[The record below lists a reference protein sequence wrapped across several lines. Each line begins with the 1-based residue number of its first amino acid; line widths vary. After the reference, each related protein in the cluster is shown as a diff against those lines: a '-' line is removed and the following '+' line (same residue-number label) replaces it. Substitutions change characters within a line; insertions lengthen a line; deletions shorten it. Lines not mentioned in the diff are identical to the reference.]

1 MSEIRVTK
9 VEQGQTKIR
18 NVPIAVTPEGFWCCP
33 SPNVFQKSLKTQNTL
48 NKPRTPL
55 PTAQTPGQKKQTSVT
70 EKRPASGAPKSGTVS
85 DEKRGVSSDT
95 PAVTASVPA
104 ERTPR
109 SKTENVPKKVSIEFG
124 EPGTSDLRVIL
135 LGKQGFTVKLNVHKN
150 ILVENSKF
158 FANKI
163 SEQQPVFPCIEIDDC
178 EDVEIYVETI
188 GLMYCKE
195 LKQRLIKQSV
205 SRVLRI
211 IKDTNFCFVV
221 SVTWLHITS
230 RFIYEV
236 TSSGKVRLDTLDI
249 PKGGFSKYLGSLIG
263 SNGQIDSDVTHH
275 VEVGWAKQR
284 LTSWVMCNKK
294 VAEQLGFKS
303 CMQSCLEYL
312 EAVPWVGEE
321 EEEKVVSSV
330 RRLQSEGIGVIPV
343 LKRVSSDISKPHK
356 DTFSHILEL
365 VLKSNEERG
374 RREMKS
380 VVLKLLR
387 ENNCLPSSSD
397 SVDSYNEIIYG
408 SCRSCLDS
416 MLILFKQAAEPEFS
430 GNSIDSRDPV
440 VKQMVLEADNLSWM
454 LEILTDRQAADEF
467 AVMWASQQELAS
479 LHTKLPIVSRHHLS
493 CITSKLFVG
502 IGKGELLP
510 SKDTRNLLLQTW
522 LQPLIN
528 DYSWLQHGCR
538 SFDRKVVEEGIG
550 RTILTLPLEEQQSIL
565 LSWLG
570 SFLKS
575 GDNCPNLQ
583 RAFEV
588 WWRRT
593 FVRPYAESGNS
604 RPLNQVM
611 TPKVTEH

>member
-211 IKDTNFCFVV
+211 IK
-221 SVTWLHITS
+221 
-230 RFIYEV
+230 
-236 TSSGKVRLDTLDI
+236 
-249 PKGGFSKYLGSLIG
+249 
-263 SNGQIDSDVTHH
+263 
-275 VEVGWAKQR
+275 
-284 LTSWVMCNKK
+284 
-294 VAEQLGFKS
+294 
-303 CMQSCLEYL
+303 
-312 EAVPWVGEE
+312 
-321 EEEKVVSSV
+321 
-330 RRLQSEGIGVIPV
+330 VI
-343 LKRVSSDISKPHK
+343 
-356 DTFSHILEL
+356 
-365 VLKSNEERG
+365 
-374 RREMKS
+374 
-380 VVLKLLR
+380 
-387 ENNCLPSSSD
+387 
-397 SVDSYNEIIYG
+397 
-408 SCRSCLDS
+408 
-416 MLILFKQAAEPEFS
+416 
-430 GNSIDSRDPV
+430 
-440 VKQMVLEADNLSWM
+440 
-454 LEILTDRQAADEF
+454 
-467 AVMWASQQELAS
+467 
-479 LHTKLPIVSRHHLS
+479 
-493 CITSKLFVG
+493 
-502 IGKGELLP
+502 
-510 SKDTRNLLLQTW
+510 
-522 LQPLIN
+522 
-528 DYSWLQHGCR
+528 
-538 SFDRKVVEEGIG
+538 
-550 RTILTLPLEEQQSIL
+550 
-565 LSWLG
+565 
-570 SFLKS
+570 
-575 GDNCPNLQ
+575 
-583 RAFEV
+583 
-588 WWRRT
+588 
-593 FVRPYAESGNS
+593 
-604 RPLNQVM
+604 
-611 TPKVTEH
+611 